1 VSPEGQ
7 PFSGVVA
14 MRNSRIP
21 RTPFVALGMIGALA
35 LAGCGDDTGPSK
47 TEITEGEAVQAGTA
61 ISGQV
66 ELMVS
71 SFTVE
76 DIANP
81 TFFAPAQPGMAA
93 ASMISAG
100 ICPDTSE
107 GGDADTDADGIP
119 DDVTYTFN
127 PAECLFGSPATGTV
141 ELDGSIRVIDQS
153 PTLVALNA
161 TMSDFSFNFTAQ
173 GGDFLNTTV
182 NGTRG
187 VTISSASASLNENLT
202 ADVTANSGGQS
213 LAARLTTNWNAD
225 FNATGGTIAAD
236 QDLPSGTFTLD
247 GTTNW
252 LFNGESVAFSVDTH
266 TPLAYDAT
274 CAAEQRFTSGELRA
288 LVEGND
294 AGAFVR
300 ITYTG
305 CGEDPEVLLIA
316 GTA

>member
-1 VSPEGQ
+1 
-7 PFSGVVA
+7 
-14 MRNSRIP
+14 MRNP
-21 RTPFVALGMIGALA
+21 RTTRTPLLALGMIGALA

-47 TEITEGEAVQAGTA
+47 TEITEGEAFQAGTL

-66 ELMVS
+66 ELMVN

-81 TFFAPAQPGMAA
+81 TFFAPSQPGMAA
-93 ASMISAG
+93 PPMLSAG
-100 ICPDTSE
+100 PCPATDDLT
-107 GGDADTDADGIP
+107 DTDGDGIP
-119 DDVTYTFN
+119 DDVTFTYS
-127 PAECLFGSPATGTV
+127 PVDCSFGDAVSGV
-141 ELDGSIRVIDQS
+141 IELDGSIRVVDQS
-153 PTLVALNA
+153 PTLVAFTG
-161 TMSDFSFNFTAQ
+161 TMSDFSVNFEEQ
-173 GGDFLNTTV
+173 GGDFVNTTV

-187 VTISSASASLNENLT
+187 VTVSPSSASLNENLT
-202 ADVTANSGGQS
+202 LDLVASSGGQT

-225 FNATGGTIAAD
+225 FNTGGTIAAD

-247 GTTNW
+247 GTTTW
-252 LFNGESVAFSVDTH
+252 LFNGESLAFSVDTH
-266 TPLAYDAT
+266 TPLAYDAA

-294 AGAFVR
+294 EGAFVR

-305 CGEDPEVLLIA
+305 CGIDPEVLLIA